1 MLRLVPMT
9 NSEFEAYLQSA
20 VREYADEK
28 VRAGNWQPAEAMQ
41 RAEQEYD
48 KLLPDGL
55 ATKSEH
61 LYSIVD
67 DARTRP
73 VGMIWFE
80 RQEGSAQPVAFL
92 YDFIIYEEFRR
103 KGYGRRAL
111 AALETKVKEMGLD
124 KISLHVFGHNKAAL
138 ALYSKL
144 GYEVTN
150 ILMSKEIA

>member
-9 NSEFEAYLQSA
+9 QSEFEAYLQSA
-20 VREYADEK
+20 IREYADEK
-28 VRAGNWQPAEAMQ
+28 VRAGNWQSAEAMQ
-41 RAEQEYD
+41 RSEQEYNQ
-48 KLLPDGL
+48 LLPDGL
-55 ATKSEH
+55 ATRNEH

-92 YDFIIYEEFRR
+92 CDFIIYEEFRR

-124 KISLHVFGHNKAAL
+124 KISLQVFGHNRAAL
-138 ALYSKL
+138 ALCSKM

>member
-1 MLRLVPMT
+1 MT
-9 NSEFEAYLQSA
+9 QSEFEAYLQSA
-20 VREYADEK
+20 IREYADEK

-41 RAEQEYD
+41 RSEQEYA

-55 ATKSEH
+55 ETKNEH

-67 DARTRP
+67 DARARP

-80 RQEGSAQPVAFL
+80 RKEGSARPLAFL

-111 AALETKVKEMGLD
+111 AALEAKVKEMGLD
-124 KISLHVFGHNKAAL
+124 KISLHVFGHNKAAFE
-138 ALYSKL
+138 LYSKL
-144 GYEVTN
+144 GYKVTN
-150 ILMSKEIA
+150 ILMSKEVA